1 MKKFILLIVAIVL
14 IIIGCFVLIP
24 EDVENEKDIYV
35 PSVVAEDVSPNII
48 EALNE
53 NNEIVTDKIYI
64 VDYKDYKSLSEGA
77 INQFENAKEILMQS
91 DLSVYD
97 DSSVKKDAD
106 VESLFYI
113 GAEDPNVFP
122 VVVYLSLPNQANFAE
137 LVSYY
142 DNVIV
147 SINTV
152 VGVDSVS
159 AVIYYPGV
167 YAITSFVDGN

>member
-106 VESLFYI
+106 VESLF
-113 GAEDPNVFP
+113 
-122 VVVYLSLPNQANFAE
+122 LHWSRR
-137 LVSYY
+137 S
-142 DNVIV
+142 
-147 SINTV
+147 
-152 VGVDSVS
+152 
-159 AVIYYPGV
+159 
-167 YAITSFVDGN
+167 